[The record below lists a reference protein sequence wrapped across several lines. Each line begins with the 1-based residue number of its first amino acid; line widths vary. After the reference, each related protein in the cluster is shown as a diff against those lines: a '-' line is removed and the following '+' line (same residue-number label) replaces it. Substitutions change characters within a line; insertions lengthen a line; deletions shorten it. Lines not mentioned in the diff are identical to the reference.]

1 MRPPA
6 SRRLALYL
14 IYFKSQD
21 EPVLVAD
28 ADDIG
33 EAFAWLLCHYGQV
46 RRRADRGGR
55 PAFIEFFDWDTGVT
69 VHWTRVA

>member
-14 IYFKSQD
+14 FYLKSRD
-21 EPVLVAD
+21 EPELLAD

-33 EAFAWLLCHYGQV
+33 EAFTWLLCHYGQV
-46 RRRADRGGR
+46 RRHTDRGV
-55 PAFIEFFDWDTGVT
+55 PAFVEFFDWETGVT

>member
-14 IYFKSQD
+14 FVLKAPD
-21 EPVLVAD
+21 EPLLVAD
-28 ADDIG
+28 AEDIG
-33 EAFAWLLCHYGQV
+33 EAFAWMLRNYGKLRV
-46 RRRADRGGR
+46 RCSKIGQ
-55 PAFIEFFDWDTGVT
+55 PCFVEFFDWSTGIT